1 MTSSGKPPVADVFSR
16 WKTEDR
22 QLFTL
27 IGELRHWMSEVA
39 QLGIPHFGET
49 ATRLRPLRET
59 LVQHFANEDEMI
71 DQLTSQMSS
80 AQITDQIT
88 DLYGRSSPGHQQLRD
103 KLDGLIDRLND
114 LEPPFDSWQSAMAE
128 VGEFF
133 DDLEQHEKQE
143 SESVAGLIAAA

>member
-1 MTSSGKPPVADVFSR
+1 MTTSGKQSVAEIFSR

-22 QLFTL
+22 QLASL
-27 IGELRHWMSEVA
+27 IGELRQWMREVA

-59 LVQHFANEDEMI
+59 LVRHFANEDEMI
-71 DQLTSQMSS
+71 GQMTSQMSS
-80 AQITDQIT
+80 AQITD
-88 DLYGRSSPGHQQLRD
+88 LYGRTSLGHEQLLEE
-103 KLDGLIDRLND
+103 LDDLLVRLNE

>member
-1 MTSSGKPPVADVFSR
+1 MTTSENGKQSVADIFSR

-22 QLFTL
+22 QLSAL
-27 IGELRHWMSEVA
+27 IRDLRQWMREVA

-49 ATRLRPLRET
+49 ATRLRPLRES

-80 AQITDQIT
+80 AQFS
-88 DLYGRSSPGHQQLRD
+88 DLHGRSSSGHQDL
-103 KLDGLIDRLND
+103 LDELDSLISRLND
-114 LEPPFDSWQSAMAE
+114 LEPPFDSWQTAMSE
-128 VGEFF
+128 VSEFF

-143 SESVAGLIAAA
+143 SESVAGLIATA